1 MTGPPADVGQSRR
14 TDGRALGVGECN
26 GSVRRGLASRSS
38 FVGLSAH
45 SLLDSRVQHGKRA
58 RHPPSLLPPLRPPSA
73 AVSLFILHT

>member
-26 GSVRRGLASRSS
+26 RSVRRGLAFRPS
-38 FVGLSAH
+38 FVGLSVH

-58 RHPPSLLPPLRPPSA
+58 RHPPSLLPSLRPPSA